1 VNRLYQTVGKL
12 YNIGMCLISRG
23 IELSACFLFF
33 SWSFHWS
40 LMFTYHTTNTHNFGI
55 FDTIFVCFKKFSE
68 ERLPRELGWKHWQK
82 TQIDTN
88 NTVDEY
94 SETGFFFC
102 LNFLLLWSFRY
113 RVAHARRSKLTAQ
126 RVPRNWTTERSA
138 LGLQVSRYCA
148 KRVA

>member
-1 VNRLYQTVGKL
+1 VLDKQGNRVKRVF
-12 YNIGMCLISRG
+12 LILQL
-23 IELSACFLFF
+23 IF
-33 SWSFHWS
+33 SLITDVHISHYKHTQFWNFRYDFR
-40 LMFTYHTTNTHNFGI
+40 MFQEI
-55 FDTIFVCFKKFSE
+55 FRRKAK
-68 ERLPRELGWKHWQK
+68 RLPRELGWKHWQK

-102 LNFLLLWSFRY
+102 LNFLLLWYFRY

-138 LGLQVSRYCA
+138 LGFQVSRYCA